1 MRGQSVGEGED
12 GWCEGREGNNDCGQ
26 RVQVFW
32 RCAVITM
39 IEENDASS

>member
-26 RVQVFW
+26 RVQVFFFGAA
-32 RCAVITM
+32 R
-39 IEENDASS
+39 SLP